1 MSTCLVGC
9 PWYSVFFWR
18 WFDFAISCN
27 LFAFWFLLWSLH
39 TIEMII
45 CQRNP
50 LKFET
55 WDSACHLAHV
65 APAIALKV
73 REGDNFMHTV
83 DLWWCDVVEH
93 DNHSLPWQLNLLAW
107 RSCTT
112 FCWQVLNARC
122 WMKEHFDILDQWC
135 WRVLTAWRWGMMEH
149 FDNAEIN
156 APAEVWGIAIA
167 LLGSRCSCL
176 PCCLV
181 SYLELLSTTT
191 TL

>member
-1 MSTCLVGC
+1 MISA
-9 PWYSVFFWR
+9 YS
-18 WFDFAISCN
+18 
-27 LFAFWFLLWSLH
+27 WSWHKPRNQL
-39 TIEMII
+39 II
-45 CQRNP
+45 CHRNP

-55 WDSACHLAHV
+55 WDSACHFAHV
-65 APAIALKV
+65 ALLQV
-73 REGDNFMHTV
+73 REGDNFMLTV
-83 DLWWCDVVEH
+83 DLWLWDVVEH
-93 DNHSLPWQLNLLAW
+93 DNHGRPWQLNLLPW

-135 WRVLTAWRWGMMEH
+135 WRVLLTAWRWGMMEH

-167 LLGSRCSCL
+167 LGSRCSCL

>member
-1 MSTCLVGC
+1 MSTCLVGS

-65 APAIALKV
+65 APAIALQV
-73 REGDNFMHTV
+73 REGDNFTHTV
-83 DLWWCDVVEH
+83 DLCWWDVVEH

-122 WMKEHFDILDQWC
+122 WMKEDFDILDLQWC
-135 WRVLTAWRWGMMEH
+135 WRVLTAWRWWMMEH

-167 LLGSRCSCL
+167 LLGSRCL

-181 SYLELLSTTT
+181 SYLELLSTTS